1 MTPIKGGIG
10 MVKRGLLASGMLE
23 QLGGADTATVSGM
36 LPSIDGEDYDYRL
49 HYTSERDDD
58 NLTLKNSEHRA
69 YHQDALNRESF
80 ISGQNSG
87 LAIGVLGGV
96 LGDGDR
102 TSNLPDNASSAD
114 EYCRSSMQSTGGK
127 KKRSQSRQTKE
138 RRQSYITGA
147 GATGGG
153 GGPDTPRELG

>member
-1 MTPIKGGIG
+1 M
-10 MVKRGLLASGMLE
+10 
-23 QLGGADTATVSGM
+23 
-36 LPSIDGEDYDYRL
+36 
-49 HYTSERDDD
+49 
-58 NLTLKNSEHRA
+58 
-69 YHQDALNRESF
+69 NRESF

-87 LAIGVLGGV
+87 LTIGVLGGV

-102 TSNLPDNASSAD
+102 TSTLLDNASSTD

-127 KKRSQSRQTKE
+127 KKRSVSRQNKE
-138 RRQSYITGA
+138 QRQSYIAAT

>member
-1 MTPIKGGIG
+1 
-10 MVKRGLLASGMLE
+10 MVKRGLIASGMLE
-23 QLGGADTATVSGM
+23 HLGGADTATVSGM
-36 LPSIDGEDYDYRL
+36 VHSIDGEDYDYRV

-58 NLTLKNSEHRA
+58 NLTLKTSEYRA
-69 YHQDALNRESF
+69 YHQDAVNRESF
-80 ISGQNSG
+80 ISGHNSG

-102 TSNLPDNASSAD
+102 TSTLLDNASSTD

-127 KKRSQSRQTKE
+127 KKRSVSRQNKE
-138 RRQSYITGA
+138 QKQSYIAAT